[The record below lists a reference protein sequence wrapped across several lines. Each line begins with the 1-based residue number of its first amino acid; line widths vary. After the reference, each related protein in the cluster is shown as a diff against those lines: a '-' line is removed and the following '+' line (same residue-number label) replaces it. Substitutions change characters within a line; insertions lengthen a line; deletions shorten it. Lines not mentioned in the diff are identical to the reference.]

1 MKTTSMKTVKGELR
15 LVQKMLSGSH
25 KGAGDPG
32 HRKMPLL
39 PQEKSH
45 SKEMNDDPPTT
56 PLNMSGYTE
65 TNNHQI

>member
-1 MKTTSMKTVKGELR
+1 
-15 LVQKMLSGSH
+15 MLSGSH
-25 KGAGDPG
+25 NGASDPG
-32 HRKMPLL
+32 HRNMPLL